1 MIAVQPGLFFDVY
14 ISILSGLLVRILR
27 IQHVESEM
35 LATRLWLLLPRYSR
49 ENIIVK
55 AWGKLECIIRRDYYD
70 CSLAI
75 RCGPLADKNE
85 RRINS
90 IAAPPLYN

>member
-35 LATRLWLLLPRYSR
+35 LATRL
-49 ENIIVK
+49 
-55 AWGKLECIIRRDYYD
+55 
-70 CSLAI
+70 
-75 RCGPLADKNE
+75 
-85 RRINS
+85 
-90 IAAPPLYN
+90 

>member
-1 MIAVQPGLFFDVY
+1 MIAVQPGLFLDVY
-14 ISILSGLLVRILR
+14 IYILSGLLVRILR

-35 LATRLWLLLPRYSR
+35 LATPRLYFCRAIR
-49 ENIIVK
+49 EKIALK

-70 CSLAI
+70 ISLAI
-75 RCGPLADKNE
+75 RCGPLADKNK

-90 IAAPPLYN
+90 IAAPPLYS